1 MSLSS
6 INASSGYGISTLSQ
20 HGPNCT
26 CAACTAARMAS
37 IATPVPGVST
47 PSPSAIY
54 QGSALTPDQQKQL
67 DELRARDSDVRQHEQ
82 AHMAAGGALVS
93 GGANYSYQEG
103 PDGKQ
108 YAIGGEVSI
117 RLASGQSPQ
126 ETLANARQVAAAAL
140 APVDPSG
147 QDRAVAAEAEQM
159 AREAQSQIDKQ
170 QQQQLQAAQNNPAI
184 ATTKAI
190 FAALSGKPDSSKG
203 NSIDT
208 FA

>member
-1 MSLSS
+1 MSIASISS
-6 INASSGYGISTLSQ
+6 SSSVYSSSGLQ
-20 HGPNCT
+20 HGPSCNCPSCST
-26 CAACTAARMAS
+26 ARMAA
-37 IATPVPGVST
+37 IATPVPGVT
-47 PSPSAIY
+47 PPSASAIY
-54 QGSALTPDQQKQL
+54 SGSPLTPEQQKQL
-67 DELRARDSDVRQHEQ
+67 DALRSRDADVRQHEQ

-170 QQQQLQAAQNNPAI
+170 QQQQLQASQNNPAI

-203 NSIDT
+203 SSIDT

>member
-1 MSLSS
+1 
-6 INASSGYGISTLSQ
+6 
-20 HGPNCT
+20 
-26 CAACTAARMAS
+26 
-37 IATPVPGVST
+37 
-47 PSPSAIY
+47 
-54 QGSALTPDQQKQL
+54 
-67 DELRARDSDVRQHEQ
+67 
-82 AHMAAGGALVS
+82 MAAGGALVS

-126 ETLANARQVAAAAL
+126 ETLANAKQVAAAAL

-147 QDRAVAAEAEQM
+147 QDRSVAAEAEQM

-184 ATTKAI
+184 ATSQGDFCCHQRQTGQQQGQQHRYLCLIPARQKM
-190 FAALSGKPDSSKG
+190 G
-203 NSIDT
+203 
-208 FA
+208 

>member
-1 MSLSS
+1 M
-6 INASSGYGISTLSQ
+6 
-20 HGPNCT
+20 
-26 CAACTAARMAS
+26 AAV
-37 IATPVPGVST
+37 ATPIAGVTT

-54 QGSALTPDQQKQL
+54 QGSTLTPDQQKQL
-67 DELRARDSDVRQHEQ
+67 DELRARDADVRQHEQ

-117 RLASGQSPQ
+117 RLASGQTPA
-126 ETLANARQVAAAAL
+126 ETLANAKQVAAAAL

-147 QDRAVAAEAEQM
+147 QDRAVAAEAGQM
-159 AREAQSQIDKQ
+159 AQEAQAAIDKQ

-184 ATTKAI
+184 ATAKAI
-190 FAALSGKPDSSKG
+190 FAAITGKQDSSKG
-203 NSIDT
+203 SSIDT

>member
-6 INASSGYGISTLSQ
+6 ISSSTVYSVSSGVQ
-20 HGPNCT
+20 HGPGCNCPT
-26 CAACTAARMAS
+26 CTAARLAA

-54 QGSALTPDQQKQL
+54 SGKSLTPDQQKQL
-67 DELRARDSDVRQHEQ
+67 DALRSRDADVRQHEQ

-117 RLASGQSPQ
+117 RLSSGQSPE
-126 ETLANARQVAAAAL
+126 ETLANAKQVVAAAL
-140 APVDPSG
+140 APTDPSG
-147 QDRAVAAEAEQM
+147 QDRAVAAAAQLM
-159 AREAQSQIDKQ
+159 AQQAQSEIDKQ
-170 QQQQLQAAQNNPAI
+170 QQQQLQQAQNNPAI
-184 ATTKAI
+184 NTAKAI
-190 FAALSGKPDSSKG
+190 FAAIANPQGSTKG
-203 NSIDT
+203 GMLDT

>member
-1 MSLSS
+1 MSIASISS
-6 INASSGYGISTLSQ
+6 SSSVYSSSGLQ
-20 HGPNCT
+20 HGPSCNCPSCST
-26 CAACTAARMAS
+26 ARMAA
-37 IATPVPGVST
+37 IATPVPGVT
-47 PSPSAIY
+47 PPSASAIY
-54 QGSALTPDQQKQL
+54 SGSPLTPEQQKQL
-67 DELRARDSDVRQHEQ
+67 DALRSRDADVRQHEQ

-117 RLASGQSPQ
+117 RLASGQSAE

-147 QDRAVAAEAEQM
+147 QDRSVAAAAQQM
-159 AREAQSQIDKQ
+159 ARAAQAEIDKQ
-170 QQQQLQAAQNNPAI
+170 QREKLQQAQHNPAL

-190 FAALSGKPDSSKG
+190 FAAIAHSADSSKG
-203 NSIDT
+203 SSVDT

>member
-1 MSLSS
+1 M
-6 INASSGYGISTLSQ
+6 
-20 HGPNCT
+20 NCD
-26 CAACTAARMAS
+26 A
-37 IATPVPGVST
+37 
-47 PSPSAIY
+47 
-54 QGSALTPDQQKQL
+54 
-67 DELRARDSDVRQHEQ
+67 DVRQHEQ

-126 ETLANARQVAAAAL
+126 ETLANAKQVAAAAL

-147 QDRAVAAEAEQM
+147 QDRSVAAEAEQM

-184 ATTKAI
+184 ATTKP
-190 FAALSGKPDSSKG
+190 FLLP
-203 NSIDT
+203 
-208 FA
+208 